1 MKVVVGGCS
10 VSDYTRVKRVYG
22 EILAENIGADYIH
35 HGAGCGSNYRTWR
48 NVTNLVMNNE
58 ITEDDLIL
66 IQYTEPTRQEFWS
79 SYVDEHRQHIRD
91 SKYNGDIIRWKYGA
105 HIWHKTAFDNHQK
118 FEQKFFKL
126 KEEYFTSTE
135 FDLER
140 FEYNHYLFHNT
151 IVSKNIK
158 IAYVVPNGYMRGK
171 GAEFIDRFNKS
182 GEIHITE
189 NLTFPHSPNTTF
201 DSSLYLLDDMSHFN
215 QLGHE
220 YVADVIETFLKKNQ
234 WI

>member
-1 MKVVVGGCS
+1 MS
-10 VSDYTRVKRVYG
+10 
-22 EILAENIGADYIH
+22 
-35 HGAGCGSNYRTWR
+35 
-48 NVTNLVMNNE
+48 NE

-79 SYVDEHRQHIRD
+79 SHVDEHRQNIRD

-105 HIWHKTAFDNHQK
+105 YTWSKTASDETHQK

-126 KEEYFTSTE
+126 KEEHFTSIE

-158 IAYVVPNGYMRGK
+158 IAYVVPNGYMRGH

-182 GEIHITE
+182 GEIHI
-189 NLTFPHSPNTTF
+189 PNDTGTK
-201 DSSLYLLDDMSHFN
+201 DIYLLDDLCHFN
-215 QLGHE
+215 QLGHMHL
-220 YVADVIETFLKKNQ
+220 ATTIEKFLKKKQ

>member
-10 VSDYTRVKRVYG
+10 MSDYTGAEVERVYG

-48 NVTNLVMNNE
+48 NITNLVMNNE

-66 IQYTEPTRQEFWS
+66 VQYTDPTRQEFWS
-79 SYVDEHRQHIRD
+79 AYVNEHFTREQ
-91 SKYNGDIIRWKYGA
+91 KYNGDIIRWKFNA
-105 HIWHKTAFDNHQK
+105 HKWHNTNDFEHK
-118 FEQKFFKL
+118 FLKL
-126 KEEYFTSTE
+126 KEEHFTSTE

-158 IAYVVPNGYMRGK
+158 IAYIVMDYGIAK
-171 GAEFIDRFNKS
+171 FIDRFNKNE
-182 GEIHITE
+182 EIHIPEDMSTE
-189 NLTFPHSPNTTF
+189 IYPMSK
-201 DSSLYLLDDMSHFN
+201 DIYLLDGDKSHLN
-215 QLGHE
+215 QLGHIHL
-220 YVADVIETFLKKNQ
+220 ATIIEKFLKKKQ

>member
-10 VSDYTRVKRVYG
+10 VSDYTEVKQVYG

-35 HGAGCGSNYRTWR
+35 HGACCGSNYRIWR
-48 NVTNLVMNNE
+48 NITNLVMNNE

-79 SYVDEHRQHIRD
+79 AYVDEHRRDIRD
-91 SKYNGDIIRWKYGA
+91 SKYNGDIVRWKFNA
-105 HIWHKTAFDNHQK
+105 HKWHNTNDFEHK
-118 FEQKFFKL
+118 FLKL
-126 KEEYFTSTE
+126 KEEHFTSTE

-158 IAYVVPNGYMRGK
+158 IAYVVPNGHMK
-171 GAEFIDRFNKS
+171 GHGWIFRDRFNKN

-189 NLTFPHSPNTTF
+189 DLTF
-201 DSSLYLLDDMSHFN
+201 DSLLYLLDDRCHFN
-215 QLGHE
+215 QLGHK
-220 YVADVIETFLKKNQ
+220 YVATTIEKFLKKKQ

>member
-10 VSDYTRVKRVYG
+10 ISDYTGAEIERVYG

-48 NVTNLVMNNE
+48 NITNLVMNNE

-66 IQYTEPTRQEFWS
+66 VQYTEPTRQEYWS
-79 SYVDEHRQHIRD
+79 SYIESEDYRFDEHKKIELREQ
-91 SKYNGDIIRWKYGA
+91 KYNGDIIRWKFGA
-105 HIWHKTAFDNHQK
+105 HKWHKTNDA
-118 FEQKFFKL
+118 EQKFFKL
-126 KEEYFTSTE
+126 KEEYFTSRR

-158 IAYVVPNGYMRGK
+158 IAYIVMDYGIAK
-171 GAEFIDRFNKS
+171 FIDRFNKNE
-182 GEIHITE
+182 EIHIPDDMSTKVYP
-189 NLTFPHSPNTTF
+189 TSKDIH
-201 DSSLYLLDDMSHFN
+201 LLDDGCHLN
-215 QLGHE
+215 QLGHIHL
-220 YVADVIETFLKKNQ
+220 ATIIEKFLKKKQ

>member
-10 VSDYTRVKRVYG
+10 VSDYTGLGTKQTYG
-22 EILAENIGADYIH
+22 EILAQNIDAEYIH
-35 HGAGCGSNYRTWR
+35 HGAGMGSNYRIWR
-48 NVTNLVMNNE
+48 NITNLVMNNE

-66 IQYTEPTRQEFWS
+66 IQYTQPSRQEFWS
-79 SYVDEHRQHIRD
+79 GLIEDDDNKRFMGPNKLETREL
-91 SKYNGDIIRWKYGA
+91 KYNGDIVRWKSNMNLYGMNNLE
-105 HIWHKTAFDNHQK
+105 K
-118 FEQKFFKL
+118 KFFKL
-126 KEEYFTSTE
+126 KESYFTSTD

-158 IAYVVPNGYMRGK
+158 IAYVVPTGYMNGYGWLFR
-171 GAEFIDRFNKS
+171 DRFNKS

-189 NLTFPHSPNTTF
+189 NLTF
-201 DSSLYLLDDMSHFN
+201 DSSLYLLDDMSHLN

-220 YVADVIETFLKKNQ
+220 YVADVIETFLKKKQ

>member
-10 VSDYTRVKRVYG
+10 MSDYTGLGTKQTYG
-22 EILAENIGADYIH
+22 EILAQNIDAEYIH
-35 HGAGCGSNYRTWR
+35 HGAGMGSNYRIWR
-48 NVTNLVMNNE
+48 NITNLVMNNE

-66 IQYTEPTRQEFWS
+66 IQYTQPSRQEFWS
-79 SYVDEHRQHIRD
+79 GLIEDDDNKRFMGPNKQETREL
-91 SKYNGDIIRWKYGA
+91 KYNGDIVRWKSNMNLYGMNNLE
-105 HIWHKTAFDNHQK
+105 K
-118 FEQKFFKL
+118 KFFKL

-158 IAYVVPNGYMRGK
+158 IAYIVMDCGIAK
-171 GAEFIDRFNKS
+171 FIDRFNKNE
-182 GEIHITE
+182 EIHIPEDMSTKIYP
-189 NLTFPHSPNTTF
+189 TSKDIH
-201 DSSLYLLDDMSHFN
+201 LLDDGCHLN
-215 QLGHE
+215 QLGHIHL
-220 YVADVIETFLKKNQ
+220 ATIIEKFLKKKQ

>member
-10 VSDYTRVKRVYG
+10 VSDYTEVKRVYG

-48 NVTNLVMNNE
+48 NITNLVMNNE

-66 IQYTEPTRQEFWS
+66 VQYTEPTRQEFWS
-79 SYVDEHRQHIRD
+79 AYVNENRRDIREGRC
-91 SKYNGDIIRWKYGA
+91 NGDIIRWKFNA
-105 HIWHKTAFDNHQK
+105 HTWHKTNN

-126 KEEYFTSTE
+126 KEEYFTSIE

-158 IAYVVPNGYMRGK
+158 IAYVVPTGYMK
-171 GAEFIDRFNKS
+171 GHGWIFRDRFNKN

-189 NLTFPHSPNTTF
+189 DLTF
-201 DSSLYLLDDMSHFN
+201 DSLLYLLDDGCHFN
-215 QLGHE
+215 QLGHK
-220 YVADVIETFLKKNQ
+220 YVATTIEKFLKKKQ